1 MALFLCITL
10 GAVAQVE
17 VTGTVLESTGD
28 PVIGAVVKEKG
39 NESVATTTDFDGN
52 FGLKVKSANAT
63 LIVSCVGM
71 QTKEVALAG
80 RTNLEITLGEDSE
93 MLDEV
98 VVVGYG
104 TSRKVDI
111 TGSVASISEETL
123 RQGVAANADQMLSGK
138 IPGVQV
144 TANSGAPGAA
154 TSIRIRG
161 ASSINSSNEPLY
173 IIDGVQMLGAAGT
186 IGGFD
191 WTGDSSA
198 GQTKSSNPLAGISPN
213 DIVSI
218 DVLKDASATAIYG
231 AAGANGVIIITT
243 RRGQAGRTSVTF
255 DGYVAWQQTAKR
267 LEMLDLPGFA
277 TYQNQLYNEGAN
289 YQLNTTYLDP
299 DLLGPGTDW
308 QDAVFRTAFM
318 QNYQLQVSGGNDK
331 ITFAASGGWMGQ
343 DGIIIITVR

>member
-17 VTGTVLESTGD
+17 VTGTVFESTGD

-39 NESVATTTDFDGN
+39 NETVATTTDFDGN
-52 FGLKVKSANAT
+52 FSLKVKSGNAT

-71 QTKEVALAG
+71 QTKEVAIAG
-80 RTNLEITLGEDSE
+80 RKNLEITLGEDSE
-93 MLDEV
+93 VLDEV

-111 TGSVASISEETL
+111 TGSVASGSEETL

-144 TANSGAPGAA
+144 TSNSGAPGAA

-173 IIDGVQMLGAAGT
+173 IIDGVQMSGAAGT

-191 WTGDSSA
+191 WTGDGSA
-198 GQTKSSNPLAGISPN
+198 G
-213 DIVSI
+213 
-218 DVLKDASATAIYG
+218 
-231 AAGANGVIIITT
+231 
-243 RRGQAGRTSVTF
+243 
-255 DGYVAWQQTAKR
+255 
-267 LEMLDLPGFA
+267 
-277 TYQNQLYNEGAN
+277 
-289 YQLNTTYLDP
+289 
-299 DLLGPGTDW
+299 
-308 QDAVFRTAFM
+308 
-318 QNYQLQVSGGNDK
+318 
-331 ITFAASGGWMGQ
+331 
-343 DGIIIITVR
+343 